1 MTKALAISITVVALA
16 IAATAGGL
24 GQSDTVEGFEVPRF
38 EADPTW
44 PRLPNGWTLGNTP
57 SIAVDRHDHVW
68 ILQRPRVED
77 LPLDSPPVLE
87 IDEDGNYVQGW
98 GGPADGYDWPH
109 AEHGIGIDEDGNV
122 WITGNNFYPG
132 TGFRSSDDML
142 LKFTKTGEFLLQIGG
157 RDTSKGNTDTQS
169 VHTATDIAT
178 RNGEVY
184 VSDGYGNRRVIVFDA
199 ATGAYKRM
207 WGAFGNK
214 PLDDPPAKDLER
226 MAAGETGDGPQ
237 QFSGVPHNIGISNDG
252 VVYVSDRGNRRIQAF
267 TPDGKY
273 LGQGFVNRDAEGLT
287 TAGIAFS
294 ADPEQRFLYTPDFH
308 WGHVWVLDRKTLR
321 VLSKFGEETGKP
333 GDFREPHDIAA
344 DSKGNLYVA
353 EVRGG
358 ARAQKLVFKGIM

>member
-68 ILQRPRVED
+68 ILQRPRIQD
-77 LPLDSPPVLE
+77 HPSDAPPVLE

-157 RDTSKGNTDTQS
+157 RDTSKGNTD
-169 VHTATDIAT
+169 
-178 RNGEVY
+178 
-184 VSDGYGNRRVIVFDA
+184 
-199 ATGAYKRM
+199 
-207 WGAFGNK
+207 
-214 PLDDPPAKDLER
+214 
-226 MAAGETGDGPQ
+226 
-237 QFSGVPHNIGISNDG
+237 
-252 VVYVSDRGNRRIQAF
+252 RG
-267 TPDGKY
+267 
-273 LGQGFVNRDAEGLT
+273 
-287 TAGIAFS
+287 
-294 ADPEQRFLYTPDFH
+294 
-308 WGHVWVLDRKTLR
+308 
-321 VLSKFGEETGKP
+321 
-333 GDFREPHDIAA
+333 
-344 DSKGNLYVA
+344 
-353 EVRGG
+353 
-358 ARAQKLVFKGIM
+358 